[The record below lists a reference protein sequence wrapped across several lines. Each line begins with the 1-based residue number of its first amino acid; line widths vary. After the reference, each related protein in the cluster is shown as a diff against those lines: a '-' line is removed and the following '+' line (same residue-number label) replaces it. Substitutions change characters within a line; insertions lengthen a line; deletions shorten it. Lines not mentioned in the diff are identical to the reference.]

1 MFYRIEDGHGLP
13 HDPLKAIVS
22 PRPIGWISTRG
33 KDGTVNL
40 APYSFFNMISGKP
53 PLIFFSSERVKH
65 SAELARE
72 SGEFVANL
80 VGRDLGIQMNASA
93 IDAPRDINEFDY
105 SGLAMADC
113 EVVSAPRVAEA
124 PASLEC
130 KVTEIFHPKDIN
142 GHPVRSLVIV
152 GQVVGVHIAE
162 NYLTPEGFFDTVKAG
177 NMSRLGYMDFS
188 TVDKVFAM
196 RRPKWSERET

>member
-33 KDGTVNL
+33 TDGTVNL
-40 APYSFFNMISGKP
+40 APYSFFNMISGQP
-53 PLIFFSSERVKH
+53 PLVFFSSEGVKH

-80 VGRDLGIQMNASA
+80 VGRDLGIQMNASS
-93 IDAPRDINEFDY
+93 IDAPNEVNEFDY

-130 KVTEIFHPKDIN
+130 KVTEIFHPKDID
-142 GHPVRSLVIV
+142 GQPVQALVIV
-152 GQVVGVHIAE
+152 GQVVGVHIADGF
-162 NYLTPEGFFDTVKAG
+162 LTPEGFFDTVKAG
-177 NMSRLGYMDFS
+177 NMARLGYMDFS

-196 RRPKWSERET
+196 RRPRWSERES